1 MSNYTMSNFIFHNSA
16 TQIGNGNILTI
27 TRDMS
32 SANIQFI
39 STGTFEAQIEAQVID
54 SNNWYTYPCF
64 KFPNY
69 ELTTSTITDG
79 SCIYNIDLTAISK
92 LRVRL
97 VNIAGTLSVYG
108 KVVS

>member
-1 MSNYTMSNFIFHNSA
+1 MANYTMSNFTFHNGA

-39 STGTFEAQIEAQVID
+39 STGTFETQIEAQVID
-54 SNNWYTYPCF
+54 SNIWYPYPCF
-64 KFPNY
+64 KLPTY
-69 ELTTSTITDG
+69 ELITSTITDSG
-79 SCIYNIDLTAISK
+79 FIYNIDLTAISK
-92 LRVRL
+92 LRIRL
-97 VNIAGTLSVYG
+97 INVSGTLSVYG